1 MGDLLRAEH
10 ISKSFPGVLAVNDV
24 SLTLRKGEVLA
35 LIGEN
40 GAGKSTFSQV
50 LCGVLRPDSGHIA
63 IDDQEVVF
71 SSPHD
76 AMEAGIGMVF
86 QELSLV
92 GSLSVAEN
100 IFANRQPTGV
110 LDNIHWK
117 DLERMTAELLRK
129 FRLDIAPANLVK
141 RLSMGQQQ
149 MIEILKVI
157 SGDPKI
163 VILDE
168 PTSSLTEGEI
178 TYLFQIINQLR
189 AQGISFIYISH
200 KLSEIFQV
208 ADRVAVM
215 RDGRLIGVRDVDQ
228 VDENDLVA
236 MMVGR
241 KIEDLYGASER
252 AAEMPVYF
260 QVRDFSRK
268 GYFENVNA
276 ELRRGEILGF
286 AGLVGAGRTELA
298 RAIVGIDPKDSGE
311 VILNGKSL
319 RIAGPKDAIRKG
331 LAYLTED
338 RKELGLF
345 LSLAVRENMVAPS
358 LERFTSSI
366 GFLQRSK
373 IDSYTREQ
381 VHQYSIVTPSIVQK
395 VLNLSG
401 GNQQK
406 LMIAEWFGTRPQVII
421 FDEPTRGVDVGSKAD
436 IYRKLREFAMQG
448 TGIIVISSDLPELIG
463 ICDRILVMHHGRI
476 SGEVHRRNFSE
487 ELILSYA
494 AGLNGHSSAHRSTL
508 GHDPSLESEKA
519 R

>member
-24 SLTLRKGEVLA
+24 SLTLRAGEVLA

-50 LCGVLRPDSGHIA
+50 LCGVLRPDTGRIA
-63 IDDQEVVF
+63 IEDREVVL

-110 LDNIHWK
+110 LDNIRWR
-117 DLERMTAELLRK
+117 DLERMTADLLRK
-129 FRLDIAPANLVK
+129 FKLDVEPAELVK

-157 SGDPKI
+157 SGNPKI

-168 PTSSLTEGEI
+168 PTSSLTESEI
-178 TYLFQIINQLR
+178 TYLFRIINQLR
-189 AQGISFIYISH
+189 VQGISFIYISH
-200 KLSEIFQV
+200 KLSEIFEV

-215 RDGRLIGVRDVDQ
+215 RDGRLIDVCDVDR
-228 VDENDLVA
+228 VDENDLVS

-241 KIEDLYGASER
+241 KIEDLYGESER
-252 AAEMPVYF
+252 SAEMTVYF

-268 GYFENVNA
+268 GYFENVDF
-276 ELRRGEILGF
+276 ELCRGEILGF
-286 AGLVGAGRTELA
+286 AGLVGAGRTELV

-311 VILNGKSL
+311 VILDGKSL
-319 RIAGPKDAIRKG
+319 RISGPKEAIRKG

-345 LSLAVRENMVAPS
+345 LSLTVRENMVAPS

-366 GFLQRSK
+366 GFLQRGK
-373 IDSYTREQ
+373 IDGYTREQ
-381 VHQYSIVTPSIVQK
+381 VREYSIVTPSIMQK

-406 LMIAEWFGTRPQVII
+406 LMIAAWFGTRP
-421 FDEPTRGVDVGSKAD
+421 GK
-436 IYRKLREFAMQG
+436 
-448 TGIIVISSDLPELIG
+448 
-463 ICDRILVMHHGRI
+463 
-476 SGEVHRRNFSE
+476 
-487 ELILSYA
+487 
-494 AGLNGHSSAHRSTL
+494 
-508 GHDPSLESEKA
+508 
-519 R
+519 